1 MLIQFASLDTVPRS
15 KQDVAMLIKR
25 AQNRHH
31 KMLDSALSHHG
42 LSLVQWDA
50 LRHLDRHPDASL
62 HDLAVL
68 TFQSDQA
75 FNTLVGRMVDRGL
88 VERTPGPGRAVR
100 LVMTDRGRTLLTE
113 GHAAVDAVLRETFAP
128 LTARQRDQLGDLLA
142 RMVDGGMW

>member
-1 MLIQFASLDTVPRS
+1 MAQ
-15 KQDVAMLIKR
+15 LIKR

-31 KMLDSALSHHG
+31 RMLDAELTRRG

-75 FNTLVGRMVDRGL
+75 FGTLSTRMVDRGL
-88 VERTPGPGRAVR
+88 VERHPGPGRAVR
-100 LVMTDRGRTLLTE
+100 LRMTPRGRTLLAE
-113 GHAAVDAVLRETFAP
+113 GRGAVDAVLAETFSTLSASQVD
-128 LTARQRDQLGDLLA
+128 TLGDLLTLLMESDPA
-142 RMVDGGMW
+142 